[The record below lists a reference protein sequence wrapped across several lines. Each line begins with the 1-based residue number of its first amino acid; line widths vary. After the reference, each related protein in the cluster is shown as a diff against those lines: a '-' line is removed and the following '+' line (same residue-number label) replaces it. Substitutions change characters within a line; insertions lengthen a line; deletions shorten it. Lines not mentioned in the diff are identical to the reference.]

1 MGEQR
6 TLVAPKESITP
17 RLLLLAAIRDA
28 RDVPLPSTT
37 CTIDRKPLAL
47 YIAVLLSQPSPHLA
61 HPPLSTE
68 SRQLTSSH
76 LDSIALQ

>member
-37 CTIDRKPLAL
+37 CTIDRKPLVL
-47 YIAVLLSQPSPHLA
+47 YIAVLLSQALAPLGPSA
-61 HPPLSTE
+61 PLQTAD
-68 SRQLTSSH
+68 LPTS
-76 LDSIALQ
+76 